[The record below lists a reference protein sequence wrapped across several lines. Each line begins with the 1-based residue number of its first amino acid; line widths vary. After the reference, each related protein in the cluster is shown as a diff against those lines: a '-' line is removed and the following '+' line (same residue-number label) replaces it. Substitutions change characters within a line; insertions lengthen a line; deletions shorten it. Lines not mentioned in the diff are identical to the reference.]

1 MTQAITSNKLV
12 CNDFLTAKEF
22 PLKLLF
28 YQILFLRNAIK
39 FLERK
44 NNFYKNGNSNDIT
57 AVNGIVK
64 IVQLLEIT

>member
-1 MTQAITSNKLV
+1 M
-12 CNDFLTAKEF
+12 AKEL